1 MLSAQCP
8 FNTFVVLHFKHERL
22 HHHQF
27 FLRHNNWTS
36 THQYFQ
42 CYHQITSS
50 LQCCGLPQNGRSQL
64 RCSREVHFWQKRKHK
79 EFPNWWKC
87 QWGRVSMQDI
97 CWKGKKLNLRLLW
110 NLRKF
115 VHLSTTSVSS
125 IMSADI
131 KISCRQSFQIFY
143 NENEKPER
151 FLGKARRGRCIWSQP
166 ETEEFAGKFPADKKS
181 LQAQSKVQRF

>member
-1 MLSAQCP
+1 MAFRKTVDPNCVALVKFTPDEEGNIKNFPTDENA
-8 FNTFVVLHFKHERL
+8 NGVG
-22 HHHQF
+22 
-27 FLRHNNWTS
+27 
-36 THQYFQ
+36 FQ
-42 CYHQITSS
+42 CKIFA
-50 LQCCGLPQNGRSQL
+50 
-64 RCSREVHFWQKRKHK
+64 E
-79 EFPNWWKC
+79 
-87 QWGRVSMQDI
+87 
-97 CWKGKKLNLRLLW
+97 KKPNLRLLW

-166 ETEEFAGKFPADKKS
+166 ETEEFAGKFPADKKKSSNPEQGSKILEFRWLCRKPFFPSKCDS
-181 LQAQSKVQRF
+181 LQCSG